1 MHIFVL
7 GRHRGNCEELGRG
20 NIIAE
25 REGQAFRT
33 EKRNKHVSRKA
44 DQIQKQCSL
53 SSVASMAIE
62 GDRKTIGL
70 APNKGLSIHE
80 GNLNWLL

>member
-1 MHIFVL
+1 MLVIFSSKNAEQGHKL
-7 GRHRGNCEELGRG
+7 EL
-20 NIIAE
+20 
-25 REGQAFRT
+25 
-33 EKRNKHVSRKA
+33 VSRKA

-70 APNKGLSIHE
+70 APNKGLLIHE
-80 GNLNWLL
+80 RNLNWLLLQ

>member
-1 MHIFVL
+1 MVAK
-7 GRHRGNCEELGRG
+7 GRLKTKENFKLS
-20 NIIAE
+20 ALKVV
-25 REGQAFRT
+25 AV
-33 EKRNKHVSRKA
+33 VSRKA

-70 APNKGLSIHE
+70 APNKGFSIHE
-80 GNLNWLL
+80 GNSNWLLLQ